1 MSLDALRSALAL
13 ERPDPKWG
21 RTHKAVLESLADH
34 ANAAGEAF
42 VCVATICD
50 EKWIERKA
58 VLAAMK
64 DLRAAGWIVDTGKRR
79 GRTRQVVVWSLP
91 WIDHRHKASRNRDT
105 YAAPNQQPDPNQ
117 PEAQQQQDPQTD
129 DHPAEEAPNRNSS
142 ETGTLSE
149 RVPES
154 AGKGPGLEPKGSPN
168 RDTEPPTGSNP
179 LPGDNP
185 PAEGSC
191 AQTRTPPRET
201 GETKTRQPK
210 AAKKKTGKGKRLVP
224 DDFEPRAEDL
234 EWAKAH
240 APLVGREP
248 AAVRTET
255 ERFINHHRAEGN
267 RFVEIH
273 RAWRNWMLKA
283 QDFAR
288 RDSRQAGG
296 TAAPRY
302 LD

>member
-64 DLRAAGWIVDTGKRR
+64 DLRGAGWIVDTGKRR

-105 YAAPNQQPDPNQ
+105 YADTDQQPDHSQ
-117 PEAQQQQDPQTD
+117 PEAQQQQAPQTD

-154 AGKGPGLEPKGSPN
+154 SGKGPGLESKGSPN

-185 PAEGSC
+185 PAEGCC
-191 AQTRTPPRET
+191 AQTRTPAHET
-201 GETKTRQPK
+201 GETETRKPK
-210 AAKKKTGKGKRLVP
+210 PGKRQVP
-224 DDFEPRAEDL
+224 DDFEPSAEDL
-234 EWAKAH
+234 AWAKAH
-240 APLVGREP
+240 APLVGRDP

-255 ERFINHHRAEGN
+255 ERFINHHQAEGN
-267 RFVEIH
+267 RFVKIH

-288 RDSRQAGG
+288 RDARQGG
-296 TAAPRY
+296 TANRPDY
-302 LD
+302 LP